1 MPLSDDNKSHI
12 LRKNSVQEVSTVVDK
27 NMIIANRRMKGGD
40 AELNG

>member
-12 LRKNSVQEVSTVVDK
+12 LRKNPVQEVSTVVDK
-27 NMIIANRRMKGGD
+27 NIIIANRRMKGGG